1 MVAAVVMI
9 DCVREAI
16 PDVAKQVAGID
27 GVAEVYS
34 VSGRRDVVA
43 IVRVSEWEEIAA
55 VVTEKMGEV
64 EGIDQT
70 ETMVAFRVYSDE
82 ELNAAYSWE

>member
-1 MVAAVVMI
+1 MIAAVVMI

-43 IVRVSEWEEIAA
+43 IVRVSEWEEIAE

-64 EGIDQT
+64 EGIDRT

>member
-9 DCVREAI
+9 DCARDAI
-16 PDVAKQVAGID
+16 PEVAREVASID

-43 IVRVSEWEEIAA
+43 ILRVPEWEEIAEI
-55 VVTEKMGEV
+55 VTEHMAEV
-64 EGIDQT
+64 GGIDQT
-70 ETMVAFRVYSDE
+70 ETMVAFRVYSKE
-82 ELNAAYSWE
+82 ELDAVYSWE